1 MRKNERRGRKV
12 CADSKLGRALETRLG
27 SGQLGSFV
35 QLWEVE
41 EEKAIVHPGA
51 RGAKLPELEQKTA
64 DREKRNG

>member
-41 EEKAIVHPGA
+41 EEKAIVHPGL
-51 RGAKLPELEQKTA
+51 GS
-64 DREKRNG
+64 